1 VIEDAT
7 NPDAVATEPPPAGT
21 APVSEQLASIQV
33 QLSNLNDTV
42 IGLKGCFEDRLQYD
56 AAKDR
61 AFDTLYAK
69 LGEQNTDQ
77 GAALKKN
84 LVLSLLLLYDRMHLA
99 EAGLPPDSD
108 GRQRIVELR
117 TELLDILYAEDVT
130 PMNVV
135 SSEFDRARQLAVG
148 SVEAANQ
155 SQDNTVD
162 TVVREGFLIGTRVLR
177 PQSVVVRR
185 YRKPVE
191 QELSKGA

>member
-1 VIEDAT
+1 MIEDAS
-7 NPDAVATEPPPAGT
+7 NPDALAEIPPPAET
-21 APVSEQLASIQV
+21 APASEQLASIQL
-33 QLSNLNDTV
+33 QLNNLNDTV
-42 IGLKGCFEDRLQYD
+42 IGLKNCFEERLQYD
-56 AAKDR
+56 VAKDR

-69 LGEQNTDQ
+69 LAEQSTDQ

-99 EAGLPPDSD
+99 EAGLPADSD

-135 SSEFDRARQLAVG
+135 SSEFDRARQLAVS
-148 SVEAANQ
+148 SVQ
-155 SQDNTVD
+155 TPDPSQDSTID
-162 TVVREGFLIGTRVLR
+162 TVVREGFLMGSRVLR

-185 YRKPVE
+185 YTKSIE

>member
-1 VIEDAT
+1 VIEDT
-7 NPDAVATEPPPAGT
+7 PNPDALAEIAPPAEK
-21 APVSEQLASIQV
+21 APVSEQLALIQL
-33 QLSNLNDTV
+33 QLNNLNDTV
-42 IGLKGCFEDRLQYD
+42 IGLKNCFEERLQYD
-56 AAKDR
+56 TAKNR

-69 LGEQNTDQ
+69 LAEQNTDQ

-99 EAGLPPDSD
+99 EAGLPADSE

-135 SSEFDRARQLAVG
+135 SSEFDRARQLAVS
-148 SVEAANQ
+148 SVQTPDPA
-155 SQDNTVD
+155 QDSTVD
-162 TVVREGFLIGTRVLR
+162 AVVREGFLMGSRVLR

-185 YRKPVE
+185 YTKSIE